1 MNPGGESHKLNLMQ
15 DLDILRY
22 PLGNFDFGRPYS
34 TADTKRHIATIDQF
48 PVKLTELVGKWSDD
62 RLDTP
67 YRPDGWTVRQLVHH
81 VADSH
86 MNGYVRTKLALTED
100 NPTIKP
106 YGEGEWAN
114 LPDSRLD
121 VGPSLVLLRN
131 LHQRWVAV
139 LDSLSETDLHRTFLH
154 PGSGRT
160 FTLTEQVAQYAW
172 HSEHHYQHVYRLA
185 ERNGW
190 LMNTV

>member
-1 MNPGGESHKLNLMQ
+1 MQNL
-15 DLDILRY
+15 DTLRY
-22 PLGNFDFGRPYS
+22 PIGKFTYETPPSATERQQQ
-34 TADTKRHIATIDQF
+34 IAAIAEL
-48 PVKLTELVGKWSDD
+48 PIKLTELVGKWGDD

-86 MNGYVRTKLALTED
+86 MNAYIRTKLALTED

-106 YGEGEWAN
+106 YEEGEWAK
-114 LPDSRLD
+114 LADSQLD
-121 VGPSLVLLRN
+121 VALSLVILRN

-139 LDSLSETDLHRTFLH
+139 LESLPESDLQRTYYH
-154 PGSGRT
+154 PGSQAT
-160 FTLTEQVAQYAW
+160 VALSEMIGMYVW
-172 HSEHHYQHVYRLA
+172 HGEHHYQHAHRLA

-190 LMNTV
+190 L

>member
-1 MNPGGESHKLNLMQ
+1 MQ
-15 DLDILRY
+15 DLDVLRY
-22 PLGNFDFGRPYS
+22 PLGNFDFGQTYTLAES
-34 TADTKRHIATIDQF
+34 KAHIAAIDQF
-48 PVKLTELVGKWSDD
+48 PVKLTELVGKWGDD

-67 YRPDGWTVRQLVHH
+67 YRPEGWTVRQLVHH

-86 MNGYVRTKLALTED
+86 MNGYVRTKLALTEQ

-106 YGEGEWAN
+106 YEEGEWAN

-121 VGPSLVLLRN
+121 VAPSLVILRN

-139 LDSLSETDLHRTFLH
+139 LDALTETDLQRTFFHPGSQKMFSLSE
-154 PGSGRT
+154 
-160 FTLTEQVAQYAW
+160 QVAHYAW
-172 HSEHHYQHVYRLA
+172 HGEHHYQHIVRLA

-190 LMNTV
+190 